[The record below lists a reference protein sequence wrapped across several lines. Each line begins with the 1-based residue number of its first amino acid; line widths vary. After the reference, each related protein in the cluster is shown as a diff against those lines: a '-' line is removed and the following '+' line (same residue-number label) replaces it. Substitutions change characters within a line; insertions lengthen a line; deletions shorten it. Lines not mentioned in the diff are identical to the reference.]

1 MSTSSKGKTPIST
14 NDVETYSKE
23 TLGDEIR
30 RLIAANAQLVADKI
44 ETEKVKVS
52 LETDRMQ
59 LLSKKNSLV
68 VKKEE
73 LRIEII
79 VLNTAGFSN
88 ILIRGH
94 QDPFLRPT

>member
-44 ETEKVKVS
+44 ETEKVKVN